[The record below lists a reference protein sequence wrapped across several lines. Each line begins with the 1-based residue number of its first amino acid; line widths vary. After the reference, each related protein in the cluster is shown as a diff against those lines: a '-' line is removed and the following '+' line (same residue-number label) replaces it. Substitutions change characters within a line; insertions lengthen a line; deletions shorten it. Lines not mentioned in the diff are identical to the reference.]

1 LSSNA
6 CKKPWAVLA
15 YGFLLCLKTNKHLEE
30 TNLNLNLIGQNER
43 IEKNFAPYQEQG
55 YTLGRVALE
64 HKRMYRI
71 WTENGEPLCE
81 VSGKFS
87 FMASERED
95 YPAVGDWVV
104 LQERVNENRG
114 TIHAVLPR
122 SSKFSR
128 KSAGNVTEEQIVAAN
143 VDTIF
148 LVNSLNEDLNL
159 RRIERYL
166 LLTWESGANPVI
178 ILSKADL
185 CENIASKIA
194 EVETVALGVPII
206 VISAIE
212 NNGIESLEDYLQPG
226 KTVALLGSSG
236 VGKSTITNILL
247 GTEKQ
252 TVQEI
257 RIGDDKGKHTT
268 THREMILLP
277 NGSILIDTP
286 GMRELQLWESSD
298 ALAESFADIESLTDI
313 CRFRDCKH
321 EKEPGCA
328 VHTAIEN
335 GELSE
340 ERLYS
345 YKKLLRELAYLDRKV
360 DKKAQSDE
368 KKHWKNIS
376 KQMKQK
382 SKMK

>member
-1 LSSNA
+1 M
-6 CKKPWAVLA
+6 
-15 YGFLLCLKTNKHLEE
+15 
-30 TNLNLNLIGQNER
+30 NLNLIGMNEQVK
-43 IEKNFAPYQEQG
+43 ENFKPYIEQG
-55 YTLGRVALE
+55 YTIGRVALE
-64 HKRMYRI
+64 HKRMYRV

-87 FMASERED
+87 FLASGRED

-104 LQERVNENRG
+104 LQERMNENRG
-114 TIHAVLPR
+114 TIHAILPR
-122 SSKFSR
+122 KSKFSR
-128 KSAGNVTEEQIVAAN
+128 KSAGLVTEEQIIAAN

-159 RRIERYL
+159 RRLERYL

-185 CENIASKIA
+185 CENVKAKIQ
-194 EVETVALGVPII
+194 EVESVALGVPII
-206 VISAIE
+206 AISALE
-212 NNGIESLEDYLQPG
+212 NSGLENIQDYLQPG
-226 KTVALLGSSG
+226 KTIALLGSSG
-236 VGKSTITNILL
+236 VGKSTITNLLL
-247 GTEKQ
+247 GEQKQ
-252 TVQEI
+252 IVQEI
-257 RIGDDKGKHTT
+257 RTGDDKGKHTT
-268 THREMILLP
+268 THRELILLP
-277 NGSILIDTP
+277 NGTVLIDTP

-298 ALAESFADIESLTDI
+298 GISESFSDIEILTQL

-328 VHTAIEN
+328 VHRAIET

-382 SKMK
+382 SKI